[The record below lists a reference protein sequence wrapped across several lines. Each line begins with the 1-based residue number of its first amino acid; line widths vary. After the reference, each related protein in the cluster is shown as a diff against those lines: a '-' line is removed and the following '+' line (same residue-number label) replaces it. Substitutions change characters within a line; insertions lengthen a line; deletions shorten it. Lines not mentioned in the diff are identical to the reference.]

1 MVNTVR
7 FSISFYTKKRTQ
19 KLIVP
24 VEDCSFSSS
33 RSSVVT
39 KDSVVVADKISD
51 VVDEGFVVVETFP
64 GKIPKSMSIFL
75 SPKKS
80 NENEQFSPH

>member
-1 MVNTVR
+1 MVG
-7 FSISFYTKKRTQ
+7 
-19 KLIVP
+19 
-24 VEDCSFSSS
+24 
-33 RSSVVT
+33 
-39 KDSVVVADKISD
+39 DKISD

-64 GKIPKSMSIFL
+64 GKIPKSKLISL